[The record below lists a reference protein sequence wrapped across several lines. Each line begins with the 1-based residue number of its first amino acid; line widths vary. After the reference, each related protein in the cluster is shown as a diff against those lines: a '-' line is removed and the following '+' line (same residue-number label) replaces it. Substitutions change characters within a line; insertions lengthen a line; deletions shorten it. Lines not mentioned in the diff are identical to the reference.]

1 MSGFARRWFLAGAVA
16 VGLAAVSQRPALALS
31 LDEARAQ
38 GLVGEL
44 PNGYVAARRNAP
56 GVSDLVDSVNRRR
69 QAHYRN
75 IAAQTDV
82 PMAAVEQQA
91 GQALIERL
99 PRGAWY
105 MDSQSRWLQK

>member
-1 MSGFARRWFLAGAVA
+1 MSGFGRRWILAGAA
-16 VGLAAVSQRPALALS
+16 AAGLAAVTLRPALALS

-44 PNGYVAARRNAP
+44 PNGYVAARGNAP

-69 QAHYRN
+69 RAHYQD
-75 IAAQTDV
+75 IAAQTGV
-82 PMAAVEQQA
+82 PVAAVEQQA

-99 PRGAWY
+99 PPGAWY
-105 MDSQSRWLQK
+105 MDSQNRWIQK